1 MHMEQN
7 KTYTEDELVQL
18 YQNGEITLAEF
29 VVFHPA
35 DWGMEFALFLS
46 RHPERSQEENALAFL
61 DLKDNELET
70 ALEHGDA

>member
-1 MHMEQN
+1 ME
-7 KTYTEDELVQL
+7 KKSSYTEDELVQM
-18 YQNGEITLAEF
+18 YQDGRITLAEF

-46 RHPERSQEENALAFL
+46 HHPERSQEENALAFL